1 VSGVASEPRQIAR
14 AAGAARPRNGGTLVS
29 EPVDP
34 GSRQELRALLSVIEE
49 AGWEYARIEIDGVTL
64 TVSSDPDF
72 VAIDRPSAPAPV
84 APAPTPAP
92 AASSAAPAP
101 APLVTAT
108 SPEAPAAATSGP
120 SESAHT
126 VTAPTIGLFWRSPKP
141 GAPPFV
147 EVGDR
152 VEAGDTVCIIEVMK
166 LMTHVP
172 AGVTGV
178 VQSIHVSNGEMVE
191 HGTPLLDVEPEA
203 TS

>member
-1 VSGVASEPRQIAR
+1 MSDTSA
-14 AAGAARPRNGGTLVS
+14 
-29 EPVDP
+29 P
-34 GSRQELRALLSVIEE
+34 GSRRELRALLSAIEE
-49 AGWEYARIEIDGVTL
+49 AGWDYARVEIDGVTL

-72 VAIDRPSAPAPV
+72 VELDRASARAQV
-84 APAPTPAP
+84 QPAPTPSP
-92 AASSAAPAP
+92 APAP
-101 APLVTAT
+101 AAPVTASPATAPAT
-108 SPEAPAAATSGP
+108 SPVTSP
-120 SESAHT
+120 TADTHT

-152 VEAGDTVCIIEVMK
+152 VEAGDTVCIVEVMK

-178 VQSIHVSNGEMVE
+178 VRAIHVSNGDMVE

-203 TS
+203 LS

>member
-1 VSGVASEPRQIAR
+1 VSDTSA
-14 AAGAARPRNGGTLVS
+14 
-29 EPVDP
+29 P
-34 GSRQELRALLSVIEE
+34 GSRRELRALLSAIEE
-49 AGWEYARIEIDGVTL
+49 AGWDYARVEIDGVTL

-72 VAIDRPSAPAPV
+72 VELDRASARARV
-84 APAPTPAP
+84 QPAPTPSPAPVP
-92 AASSAAPAP
+92 AAPVTAAPAT
-101 APLVTAT
+101 APAT
-108 SPEAPAAATSGP
+108 SPATAPTTSPTAAPTADT
-120 SESAHT
+120 HT

-152 VEAGDTVCIIEVMK
+152 VEAGDTVCIVEVMK

-178 VQSIHVSNGEMVE
+178 VRAIHVSNGDMVE

-203 TS
+203 LS